1 MKWVNVIHRTRIRPG
16 FDFSSI
22 RANHEASEK
31 QLSLA
36 VSMNGAAPVN
46 IFPKRERIDI
56 IYIKLYMN
64 VSTRICVG
72 RQGYNGWDGQGLN
85 FMIP

>member
-1 MKWVNVIHRTRIRPG
+1 MKWVNVIHRIRIRPG

-22 RANHEASEK
+22 LANHEASEK

-56 IYIKLYMN
+56 I
-64 VSTRICVG
+64 
-72 RQGYNGWDGQGLN
+72 
-85 FMIP
+85 